1 MVFSFDNYK
10 HQHSNKLNPQVK
22 RKVRCEVCG
31 RKIHGSPITAEIEGA
46 RLTVCME
53 CSKHGRIV
61 TQDEY
66 TPKAKPLGKSSAHVP
81 VMTQKKKPEIKV
93 EITKEIIQDYTVK
106 IRQAREKLGLTHEDL
121 AKKINEKTSVIGKLE
136 TGKIQPS
143 NILAAKLEHAL
154 KIKLLTP
161 ITEEKVA
168 PQTLK
173 AANRELTLG
182 DLIQLDNKASE
193 EQTER
198 KPS

>member
-1 MVFSFDNYK
+1 M
-10 HQHSNKLNPQVK
+10 
-22 RKVRCEVCG
+22 RCEVCG
-31 RKIHGSPITAEIEGA
+31 QKIHTNPITAIIEGA
-46 RLTVCME
+46 KLTVCVE

-66 TPKAKPLGKSSAHVP
+66 TPKPKPTSKLSARTP
-81 VMTQKKKPEIKV
+81 VTMTQKKKPEIKV
-93 EITKEIIQDYTVK
+93 EITQEIIEDYTSK

-143 NILAAKLEHAL
+143 NILATKLEHAL

-161 ITEEKVA
+161 VTEEKAATLA
-168 PQTLK
+168 PK
-173 AANRELTLG
+173 IANREVTLG
-182 DLIQLDNKASE
+182 DLIQLNNKTAE

>member
-1 MVFSFDNYK
+1 M
-10 HQHSNKLNPQVK
+10 
-22 RKVRCEVCG
+22 RCEVCG
-31 RKIHGSPITAEIEGA
+31 QKIHTNPITAIIEGA
-46 RLTVCME
+46 KLTVCVE

-66 TPKAKPLGKSSAHVP
+66 TPKPKPTSKLSARTP
-81 VMTQKKKPEIKV
+81 VTMTQKKKPEIKV
-93 EITKEIIQDYTVK
+93 EITQEIIEDYTSK

-143 NILAAKLEHAL
+143 NILATKLEHAL

-161 ITEEKVA
+161 VTEEKA
-168 PQTLK
+168 ATLSPRT
-173 AANRELTLG
+173 ANREVTLG
-182 DLIQLDNKASE
+182 DLIQLNNKTAE

>member
-1 MVFSFDNYK
+1 M
-10 HQHSNKLNPQVK
+10 
-22 RKVRCEVCG
+22 RCEVCG
-31 RKIHGSPITAEIEGA
+31 QKIHTNPITAIIEGA
-46 RLTVCME
+46 KLTVCVE

-66 TPKAKPLGKSSAHVP
+66 TPKPKPTSKLSARTP
-81 VMTQKKKPEIKV
+81 VTMTQKKKPEIKV
-93 EITKEIIQDYTVK
+93 EITQEIIEDYTSK

-143 NILAAKLEHAL
+143 NILATKLEHAL

-161 ITEEKVA
+161 ITEEKAVTLA
-168 PQTLK
+168 PKT
-173 AANRELTLG
+173 ANREVTLG
-182 DLIQLDNKASE
+182 DLVKLDKTAE